1 MIASDME
8 ELVDYAA
15 NCMNAFSSW
24 WSPGSADERQFGDSG
39 NNEFM
44 AREERRL
51 MTSKIDPHGEF
62 DSQLLQAM
70 PVNEVANE
78 NKLTPPALPQLFGLD
93 GQTKH
98 LQAEQAEKF
107 EKESEYEYST
117 DNLSHEMKA
126 MQNFVSTIRAM
137 HK

>member
-1 MIASDME
+1 MKVVA
-8 ELVDYAA
+8 DYAA
-15 NCMNAFSSW
+15 GFMSAASSW
-24 WSPGSADERQFGDSG
+24 LSSGESAERQFGDNG
-39 NNEFM
+39 NKKCM
-44 AREERRL
+44 AREERRST
-51 MTSKIDPHGEF
+51 TSKIDTHGEF